1 MTSASKHTE
10 QREGQKFA
18 VFDIDGTLIRWQ
30 LYHAIT
36 DKLGKLG
43 YLPEGSLER
52 LHAMRMDW
60 KNRNNIDAYHH
71 YEAEMVTVFQNALAN
86 IPVEAYGAAVDAVF
100 ATYKDQVYTYTRE
113 LIAQLK
119 QEGYLIF
126 AISGSPQDVLEK
138 MGGHYGFD
146 DVVGPR
152 YEQKDGSFTGQITLA
167 HTRKGE
173 ILQELV
179 KKHGATWQGSIAVG
193 DSPSDVAM
201 LELVEKP
208 IAFNPTGDLYELARQ
223 KSWPIVVERK
233 NVVYD
238 IRPHG
243 DAYVL
248 EEKTRG

>member
-1 MTSASKHTE
+1 MTK
-10 QREGQKFA
+10 KFA

-43 YLPEGSLER
+43 YLPAGSLER
-52 LHAMRMDW
+52 LHSMRMEW
-60 KNRNNIDAYHH
+60 KNRNSTDAYHQ
-71 YEAEMVTVFQNALAN
+71 YEAEMVTVFQDTLAN
-86 IPVEAYGAAVDAVF
+86 IPIDAYGAAVDAVF
-100 ATYKDQVYTYTRE
+100 DTYKDQVYTYTRE
-113 LIAQLK
+113 LIVQLK

-138 MGGHYGFD
+138 IGEHYGFD

-152 YEQKDGSFTGQITLA
+152 YEQKDGSFTGQITLT

-179 KKHGATWQGSIAVG
+179 EKHGASWQSSIAVG
-193 DSPSDVAM
+193 DSPSDIAM

-208 IAFNPTGDLYELARQ
+208 IAFNPTEDLYELAIQ
-223 KSWPIVVERK
+223 KGWPIVIERK
-233 NVVYD
+233 NVVYE
-238 IRPHG
+238 IQPRG
-243 DAYVL
+243 DTYVL
-248 EEKTRG
+248 EEKKRG